1 MLRPRRTRAAAPRRA
16 APALPARLLRV
27 ADRLARAY
35 GRPRLGRS
43 DPLDSLIE
51 TVLSQATS
59 DVNSERAFASLKA
72 AFPTWEAAA
81 AARPRALER
90 AIRCGGLARTKS
102 RRILKL
108 LAAVREREGRLDL
121 SGLRRLDAVSAD
133 ARLRGLPGVGPK
145 TRACVLLFA
154 LRKHAFPVDTHVH
167 RLARRLGLV
176 PLRSSAE
183 AAHEL
188 LSPAVREGRALD
200 LHLNLIRLGREVCRA
215 RRPRCAECALGSL
228 CPSRG
233 KLA

>member
-1 MLRPRRTRAAAPRRA
+1 MIRLRMARAAAPRRA
-16 APALPARLLRV
+16 APALERRLLRI

-35 GRPRLGRS
+35 GRPRRGRS

-51 TVLSQATS
+51 TVLSQNTS
-59 DVNSERAFASLKA
+59 DVNSGRAFASLKA
-72 AFPTWEAAA
+72 AFPTWQKAAV
-81 AARPRALER
+81 ARPRALER
-90 AIRCGGLARTKS
+90 AIKSGGLARTKS

-108 LAAVREREGRLDL
+108 LAAIREREGRLDL
-121 SGLRRLDAVSAD
+121 AGLRRLDAAAAD

-154 LRKHAFPVDTHVH
+154 LGKHAFPVDTHVH

-176 PLRSSAE
+176 PERSSAE

-188 LSPAVREGRALD
+188 LAPAVREGRALD

-215 RRPRCAECALGSL
+215 RSPLCGACALGPL

-233 KLA
+233 RVA